1 MHASILLTRVIRFTC
16 LCTDIFHRYWLRYW
30 LLGTICMCSCSVPLT
45 FTFRDV
51 HIKYIC
57 LVYRLRQLKLKD
69 QLVPVDLFG
78 ITLLA
83 VVSFCKTD
91 SFSLSFHVP
100 LALPCIFAVL
110 FTFEELK
117 QNCKGLLQHNGH
129 TAGAAQVCQPH
140 FTISEETFWYQSL
153 LVCTKWIFRRQTK
166 PLSSTEHR
174 ISVKRN
180 ICICKKYCLCPR
192 CCVVASAKSLNCSWE
207 TTKEMPTKGTEICFV
222 QFCRN

>member
-1 MHASILLTRVIRFTC
+1 MMVVQEACFYLVDRFLQRSFKPQLYQIWNSLFC
-16 LCTDIFHRYWLRYW
+16 VQICAKNRRHVQHRDFINKL
-30 LLGTICMCSCSVPLT
+30 SP
-45 FTFRDV
+45 TFRDI
-51 HIKYIC
+51 HIKNIC

-69 QLVPVDLFG
+69 QFVPVDLFG

-83 VVSFCKTD
+83 VVSFLYNWLVY
-91 SFSLSFHVP
+91 FVLSCP
-100 LALPCIFAVL
+100 I
-110 FTFEELK
+110 T
-117 QNCKGLLQHNGH
+117 
-129 TAGAAQVCQPH
+129 VCH
-140 FTISEETFWYQSL
+140 AFRRFVYRWKIRAYTSEQTFWYQSL
-153 LVCTKWIFRRQTK
+153 LVCTKCIFRRQTK

-192 CCVVASAKSLNCSWE
+192 CCVVASAKNMNCSWE